1 MTYEAKRPLAAN
13 KVSVM
18 YRGPFAA
25 LVTHTGEVL
34 PVGET
39 VQVDLDELLVDRS
52 DLLVFD
58 EGGNVIN
65 REMTAPA
72 CCTPAASNCCSEGLS
87 LRVSEPPSCC
97 SMEALGDPGS
107 LAVLPSACCGS
118 LELHAEI
125 LPLIKPR

>member
-1 MTYEAKRPLAAN
+1 
-13 KVSVM
+13 M

-25 LVTHTGEVL
+25 LVTHKGEVL

-65 REMTAPA
+65 REMTPPA
-72 CCTPAASNCCSEGLS
+72 CCTPAASDCCSEGLRP
-87 LRVSEPPSCC
+87 RVPEPPRCC
-97 SMEALGDPGS
+97 SMEAPGDLGVP
-107 LAVLPSACCGS
+107 AVLPSSCCSALGLQEES
-118 LELHAEI
+118 
-125 LPLIKPR
+125 LPLDNLRGEGGDKGESSE